1 MCVLSLISKNLG
13 IKRADP
19 QQVLENCKKT
29 AVLERKAWVVRLWER
44 HGDVCEEL
52 QHRLVVRLYEAH
64 QRLLV
69 GVLQGVQPELHRI

>member
-29 AVLERKAWVVRLWER
+29 AVLERKA
-44 HGDVCEEL
+44 
-52 QHRLVVRLYEAH
+52 
-64 QRLLV
+64 
-69 GVLQGVQPELHRI
+69 